1 MKTGWCRK
9 WKRSREIY
17 YFDSSNDFDT
27 EDFALTLH
35 EMIDEV
41 MEEEGKKG
49 VLILCTEV
57 QNIRL

>member
-35 EMIDEV
+35 EMIDEN
-41 MEEEGKKG
+41 K
-49 VLILCTEV
+49 
-57 QNIRL
+57 QNNEI